1 MAIVQN
7 ILDIS
12 GKSLERTA
20 SLLFHLNSALCRT
33 ITWQTS
39 TSRLPW
45 TNTLLVS
52 NNISLVC
59 LIILLHFVLSL
70 EKNTIISFKK
80 NYPKSEENASNL
92 VDHFLVGKAD
102 ILFNTLYRYV
112 SLQTVR
118 FCWNRSC
125 LKMRRDFWA
134 LYYGLNRV
142 WFSRNQERK

>member
-7 ILDIS
+7 IFVIS

-59 LIILLHFVLSL
+59 LIILLHLETWRLESGDFHLLSL

-80 NYPKSEENASNL
+80 IIPKAKRMPQIWPTISLWARQIFSSIRYIGMYHSKRYGFAGIAL
-92 VDHFLVGKAD
+92 VWKWGETFEHYTMV
-102 ILFNTLYRYV
+102 
-112 SLQTVR
+112 
-118 FCWNRSC
+118 
-125 LKMRRDFWA
+125 
-134 LYYGLNRV
+134 
-142 WFSRNQERK
+142 